1 MNSHSKLPLAW
12 LQLIREKVRLLVAV
26 AGIAFACVLI
36 FVQLGFLSALFD
48 GAVRPHMSLNADL
61 VMVNPHFKTLFSLK
75 SISRRRLYQAQSI
88 EGVSSVN
95 YLHIGKGVWKNPI
108 DHHTRDL
115 LIFGTNPYDLALKL
129 LVTDQKRTETKISQL
144 GAAIFD
150 RNSRPE
156 YGPIVDLFNSSGIVQ
171 TEVNNAR
178 VRVLGLMQM
187 GASFAADG
195 NMVVSDT
202 TFLRMFP
209 NCTADQIELGLIK
222 LRPGVDRIAVADA
235 LNRLVSPAA
244 TVMTVE
250 QLADLER
257 EYWATSSGIG
267 FVFGL
272 GVVVGFIV
280 GTVIVYQILSS
291 DVIDHLAQYATI
303 KAIGYSDS
311 FLLRIVLDEAFI
323 LAVLGFIPGLLIS
336 YGIYQIAQSA
346 TLLPMSMP
354 WQRIGVVFILT
365 CSMCAISAVIAMRK
379 LREADPAELF

>member
-1 MNSHSKLPLAW
+1 MNAHSKLPLAW

-48 GAVRPHMSLNADL
+48 GAVRPHMSLNAEL
-61 VMVNPHFKTLFSLK
+61 VMVNPQLKTLFSLK
-75 SISRRRLYQAQSI
+75 SISRRRLYQAQSVA
-88 EGVSSVN
+88 GVSSVN
-95 YLHIGKGVWKNPI
+95 FLHIGKGVWKNPI
-108 DHHTRDL
+108 DRHTRDI
-115 LIFGTNPYDLALKL
+115 LIFGTNPYNLAIDLQSTELK
-129 LVTDQKRTETKISQL
+129 SQTPGICSL
-144 GAAIFD
+144 GSAIFD
-150 RNSRPE
+150 MSSRPE
-156 YGPIVDLFNSSGIVQ
+156 YGPIAEMFNSHRPVQ
-171 TEVNNAR
+171 TEVNNACIK
-178 VRVLGLMQM
+178 VVGLMRM

-202 TFLRMFP
+202 TFLRLFP

-222 LRPGVDRIAVADA
+222 LKSGADRERVTDM

-244 TVMTVE
+244 KVMTVE
-250 QLADLER
+250 QLAEQER

-303 KAIGYSDS
+303 KAIGYGDD
-311 FLLRIVLDEAFI
+311 FLLRNVLDESLI
-323 LAVLGFIPGLLIS
+323 LAVLGFVPGLLIS
-336 YGIYQIAQSA
+336 CGIYQIAQAA

-354 WQRIGVVFILT
+354 WQRIGFVFVLT
-365 CSMCAISAVIAMRK
+365 CAMCAISAVIAMRK